1 MVEALSGELTAGLDV
16 DFPEEVVIEPSLA
29 GTAGVD
35 TGVAAAGAAGAVLI
49 GAGEGTAATTTVL
62 GVSPLVVFFGVAEAD
77 GVEGTEM
84 AATWVGA
91 VRDVS
96 GSW

>member
-1 MVEALSGELTAGLDV
+1 M
-16 DFPEEVVIEPSLA
+16 EPSLA

-62 GVSPLVVFFGVAEAD
+62 GVSPLVVYFGVAEANGVG
-77 GVEGTEM
+77 GVEV
-84 AATWVGA
+84 AATCIGA
-91 VRDVS
+91 VRDDS

>member
-1 MVEALSGELTAGLDV
+1 MDALSGEVTAGLDV
-16 DFPEEVVIEPSLA
+16 VFPKEVVIEPSLA
-29 GTAGVD
+29 GTDGVD
-35 TGVAAAGAAGAVLI
+35 TGVAAAGAAVAVLI
-49 GAGEGTAATTTVL
+49 GAGDGTAATTTVL
-62 GVSPLVVFFGVAEAD
+62 GVSPLVVFFGVAAAD
-77 GVEGTEM
+77 GVDGTEM